1 MDWKSISATVVG
13 SIILAALMF
22 LFSSIGESKHNDD
35 IQNIHQ
41 GYLIKSSDKAWNFY
55 DNDKAVEISEKFGG
69 SLMHKKGNQFYFQ
82 YYIILINIDTHR
94 GIHLIKL
101 IGGS

>member
-55 DNDKAVEISEKFGG
+55 DNDKAVEISDLKDE
-69 SLMHKKGNQFYFQ
+69 
-82 YYIILINIDTHR
+82 
-94 GIHLIKL
+94 IKL
-101 IGGS
+101 LKEEVRYYKRKYE